1 MSIERCQIRC
11 WVVFFFCFLIFS
23 FGSLEHHFADRRIIF
38 KKIKKKKKIVKNIFL
53 KKNFNFERSS
63 GN

>member
-38 KKIKKKKKIVKNIFL
+38 KKFKKKKKEVKRF
-53 KKNFNFERSS
+53 F
-63 GN
+63 